1 MKVEPQYFGMF
12 TPEGNALVEKLVEI
26 ALVKGWDWNR
36 TYRELETM
44 ASINPQ
50 VYGEATDTAVRERVY
65 DACGFK
71 TEFYIL

>member
-36 TYRELETM
+36 TYAELCVL
-44 ASINPQ
+44 AYSDAQ
-50 VYGEATDTAVRERVY
+50 LYGEATDTAVRERVY
-65 DACGFK
+65 DACGFD
-71 TEFYIL
+71 TPFYI